1 MTFKK
6 LIFIFTKILF
16 TSTYIEQLEDKKFAL
31 HENLTIKDLTKPIDC
46 FYNSIYREQCKSMGA
61 RRMDS

>member
-1 MTFKK
+1 MYP
-6 LIFIFTKILF
+6 KISF

-31 HENLTIKDLTKPIDC
+31 HGNLTIKDLTKHIDC

-61 RRMDS
+61 RRMGS